1 MIMETKRAFAVAALI
16 AATGVAAVE
25 LTRNPAQADPML
37 VTGGGAAYAAERIDG
52 AFHAVAEMPP
62 IAPISV
68 PMAVKGDLMPIGCAG
83 PFKPDVAAECLDT
96 AYEVAS
102 EDSMVVETRV
112 GDSTSIL
119 IRMMGY
125 TVAGFENETLR
136 SE

>member
-37 VTGGGAAYAAERIDG
+37 VTGGAAAYAVERIDG

-62 IAPISV
+62 VAPISV

-102 EDSMVVETRV
+102 EDSMVMETRV